1 MQVFKVYLHLT
12 YYRVQMNF
20 YDQQGKQLKQIT
32 ISERG
37 EGNQTILGSQF
48 TPGIYLYALLADG
61 KEIDVKRMIL
71 TE

>member
-1 MQVFKVYLHLT
+1 
-12 YYRVQMNF
+12 MNF